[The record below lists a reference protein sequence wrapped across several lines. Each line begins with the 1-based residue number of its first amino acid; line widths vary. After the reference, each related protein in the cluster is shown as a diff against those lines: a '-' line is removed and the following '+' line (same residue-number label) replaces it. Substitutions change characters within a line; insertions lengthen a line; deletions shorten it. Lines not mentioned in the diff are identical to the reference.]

1 MERAQILAELKSM
14 MGDYMH
20 DDEKPLLETITDNT
34 DFVND
39 LNMDSIDLVDIVI
52 KAENKYG
59 IEIKNETISK
69 LNTVGAC
76 LDVIQQRL
84 AEKQQA
90 VHDKL

>member
-1 MERAQILAELKSM
+1 MERAEILEELKSM
-14 MGDYMH
+14 MGEYMH
-20 DDEKPLLETITDNT
+20 DQDKPLLDSITDKT
-34 DFVND
+34 SFVND

-59 IEIKNETISK
+59 IEIKNETIGK

-84 AEKQQA
+84 DEKE
-90 VHDKL
+90 KMNS

>member
-1 MERAQILAELKSM
+1 MERQEILEELKSM
-14 MGDYMH
+14 MLEYMR
-20 DDEKPLLETITDNT
+20 DEDKPLLDTMTEKTN
-34 DFVND
+34 FVTD

-59 IEIKNETISK
+59 IEIKNETIGK

-84 AEKQQA
+84 AEK
-90 VHDKL
+90 DKVNS

>member
-1 MERAQILAELKSM
+1 MERQEILEELKSM
-14 MGDYMH
+14 MREYMR
-20 DDEKPLLETITDNT
+20 DEDKPLLDTMTEKTN
-34 DFVND
+34 FVTD

-84 AEKQQA
+84 AEKE
-90 VHDKL
+90 KTNS

>member
-1 MERAQILAELKSM
+1 MERAEILDELKSM
-14 MGDYMH
+14 MGEYMH
-20 DDEKPLLETITDNT
+20 DADKPKLATITDET
-34 DFVND
+34 DFVKD

-52 KAENKYG
+52 QAENKYG

-84 AEKQQA
+84 AETGK
-90 VHDKL
+90 

>member
-1 MERAQILAELKSM
+1 MERQEILEELKSM
-14 MGDYMH
+14 MREYMH
-20 DDEKPLLETITDNT
+20 DEDKPLLDTMTEKTN
-34 DFVND
+34 FVTD

-84 AEKQQA
+84 AEKEK
-90 VHDKL
+90 VKS